1 MSRVRLSRAA
11 ELVDE
16 APDAR
21 KLEDGSLSLIQ
32 EEKKGSVECLIA
44 TPTRHALPFRPADFD
59 TLTDALDYAA
69 QGDTGSNFYT
79 GRGAIY
85 ASISYRELR
94 EQAIEL
100 AHQLL
105 GLGLQHGDRVAL
117 VAETNPDFIRF
128 FYACQYA
135 SLIPVALPASVKV
148 GAHSAYVEQ
157 LRRLLEAS
165 DAVVGVASEGYLP
178 FLQEAS
184 EELSIRMVDTPAA
197 FYQLPVS
204 DQALPETRA
213 EDISYIQYTSGSTRF
228 PRGVVIKHE
237 TALANLQAIISHG
250 LEMNGE
256 DRMMSWLPFYHDM
269 GLVGFVLVPMAAQ
282 VSIDYLDTREFALR
296 PRQWLSLMTKTRASI
311 SFAPS
316 FGYELCARRVRTN
329 DVENYDLS
337 NWRVAGIGAE
347 MIRPQTLEHF
357 ATMMEPAG
365 FDPRAFL
372 ACYGMAE
379 CTLGISFSPLWTGF
393 TTHHIDADHLSD
405 HHEAVLLEENDTA
418 GRGRHFVN
426 CGVPLPNFEVEI
438 RDDGKVLEDWQSGVI
453 YLRGPSVMSGYF
465 NLPEETSHALCEDGW
480 LNTGDIGYLVDGVLT
495 ITGRKKDLI
504 IIHGRNIWPQD
515 LEHVAE
521 TQPEVRSGDAVAFS
535 APDHEGEE
543 MCVLMVQCRER
554 DPQKRNNLVR
564 RLTALV
570 RMEMSLDCYVILVPN
585 RSLPR
590 TSSGKL
596 SRAKARIDFINAHNM
611 EELNAAAEEVRLRV
625 ASA

>member
-1 MSRVRLSRAA
+1 LA
-11 ELVDE
+11 
-16 APDAR
+16 
-21 KLEDGSLSLIQ
+21 
-32 EEKKGSVECLIA
+32 
-44 TPTRHALPFRPADFD
+44 FRPADFA
-59 TLTDALDYAA
+59 TLTEALDYAA

-79 GRGAIY
+79 GRGKIY
-85 ASISYRELR
+85 ASITYRELR
-94 EQAIEL
+94 EESLEL
-100 AHQLL
+100 AHKLI
-105 GLGLQHGDRVAL
+105 GLGLAKGDRVAL

-135 SLIPVALPASVKV
+135 GLIPVALPASVKV
-148 GAHSAYVEQ
+148 GAHAAYVAQ
-157 LRRLLEAS
+157 LKQLLQAS

-184 EELSIRMVDTPAA
+184 EDLAMRMVDVPEA
-197 FYQLPVS
+197 FH
-204 DQALPETRA
+204 ALPGDEQPLHTA
-213 EDISYIQYTSGSTRF
+213 EPEDISYIQYTSGSTRF
-228 PRGVVIKHE
+228 PRGVVINHH
-237 TALANLQAIISHG
+237 TAMANLQAIIADG
-250 LEMNGE
+250 LKMNGK

-269 GLVGFVLVPMAAQ
+269 GLVGFVLVPMCAQ
-282 VSIDYLDTREFALR
+282 VTIDYLDTREFAMR
-296 PRQWLSLMTKTRASI
+296 PRQWLNLMTQTRATI

-316 FGYELCARRVRTN
+316 FGYDLCARRVRPK
-329 DVENYDLS
+329 DVEAYDLS

-357 ATMMEPAG
+357 AEMMEPAG

-379 CTLGISFSPLWTGF
+379 CTLAISFSPLSTGF
-393 TTHHIDADHLSD
+393 TTHHIDADHLSE
-405 HHEAVLLEENDTA
+405 HHEAVLLEEGDTQ

-426 CGVPLPNFEVEI
+426 CGIPLPNFEVEI
-438 RDDGKVLEDWQSGVI
+438 RDDNDVLGDWQSGVI

-515 LEHVAE
+515 LEHIAE
-521 TQPEVRSGDAVAFS
+521 TQPEVRAGDAVAFS
-535 APDHEGEE
+535 APDAEGEE
-543 MCVLMVQCRER
+543 MCVLIVQCRER
-554 DPQKRNNLVR
+554 DPAKRNNLVR

-570 RMEMSLDCYVILVPN
+570 RMEMSLDCYVELVPIH
-585 RSLPR
+585 SLPR

-596 SRAKARIDFINAHNM
+596 SRAKARLDFINNND
-611 EELNAAAEEVRLRV
+611 LDSLDAAAEEVRLRV

>member
-1 MSRVRLSRAA
+1 MSQANVN
-11 ELVDE
+11 
-16 APDAR
+16 
-21 KLEDGSLSLIQ
+21 
-32 EEKKGSVECLIA
+32 A
-44 TPTRHALPFRPADFD
+44 TPTRHELPFRAADFT
-59 TLTDALDYAA
+59 TLTEALDYAA
-69 QGDTGSNFYT
+69 QGETGSNFYT
-79 GRGAIY
+79 GRGGLY
-85 ASISYRELR
+85 ASVSYDELR
-94 EQAIEL
+94 LQATEL
-100 AHQLL
+100 AHKLL
-105 GLGLQHGDRVAL
+105 GLGLDKGARVAL

-135 SLIPVALPASVKV
+135 GLIPVALPASVKV
-148 GAHSAYVEQ
+148 GAHYAYVSQ
-157 LRRLLEAS
+157 LQRLLEAS
-165 DAVVGVASEGYLP
+165 DAAIGVASEGYLP

-184 EELSIRMVDTPAA
+184 EGLTIRMVDAPEA
-197 FYQLPVS
+197 FYALPASQQQLP
-204 DQALPETRA
+204 QITP

-228 PRGVVIKHE
+228 PRGVVIKHH
-237 TALANLQAIISHG
+237 TAMANLQSMITHG
-250 LEMNGE
+250 LEMSGE

-269 GLVGFVLVPMAAQ
+269 GLVGMVLVPMAAQ
-282 VSIDYLDTREFALR
+282 VSVDYLDTREFAMR
-296 PRQWLSLMTKTRASI
+296 PRQWLNLMTQTRATI

-316 FGYELCARRVRTN
+316 FGYDLCARRVRAA
-329 DVENYDLS
+329 DIAGYDLS

-347 MIRPQTLEHF
+347 MIRPETLEYF
-357 ATMMEPAG
+357 AEIMEPCG
-365 FDPRAFL
+365 FDRRAFL

-379 CTLGISFSPLWTGF
+379 CTLGISFSPLSIGF
-393 TTHHIDADHLSD
+393 TTHHIDSDHLSD
-405 HHEAVLLEENDTA
+405 HHEAVLLEEGSTQ

-426 CGVPLPNFEVEI
+426 CGVPLPGFDVEI
-438 RDDGKVLEDWQSGVI
+438 RDDDQILDDWHSGVI

-465 NLPEETSHALCEDGW
+465 NQPEESSHALCENGW

-543 MCVLMVQCRER
+543 SCVLMVQCRER
-554 DPQKRNNLVR
+554 DPAKRNNLVR

-570 RMEMSLDCYVILVPN
+570 RMEMSLDCFVQLVPN

-596 SRAKARIDFINAHNM
+596 SRAKARLDYINANDI
-611 EELNAAAEEVRLRV
+611 EQLNSAAEEVRLRV

>member
-1 MSRVRLSRAA
+1 MSKVN
-11 ELVDE
+11 VN
-16 APDAR
+16 
-21 KLEDGSLSLIQ
+21 
-32 EEKKGSVECLIA
+32 A
-44 TPTRHALPFRPADFD
+44 TPTRHELPFRAAEFA
-59 TLTDALDYAA
+59 TLTEALDYAA
-69 QGDTGSNFYT
+69 QGETGSNFYT

-85 ASISYRELR
+85 ASLSYRELR
-94 EQAIEL
+94 AEAIDL
-100 AHQLL
+100 AHKLL
-105 GLGLQHGDRVAL
+105 GLGLEKGERVAL

-135 SLIPVALPASVKV
+135 GLIPVALPASVKV
-148 GAHSAYVEQ
+148 GAHCAYVAQ
-157 LRRLLEAS
+157 LKRLLEAS
-165 DAVVGVASEGYLP
+165 DAAVGVASEGYLP

-184 EELSIRMVDTPAA
+184 EGLSMRMVEAPEA
-197 FYQLPVS
+197 FH
-204 DQALPETRA
+204 ALPADEQPLQEA
-213 EDISYIQYTSGSTRF
+213 QPEDISYIQYTSGSTRF
-228 PRGVVIKHE
+228 PRGVVIKHR
-237 TALANLQAIISHG
+237 TALANLQGIISHG
-250 LEMNGE
+250 LKMNAE

-282 VSIDYLDTREFALR
+282 VSVDYLDTREFAMR
-296 PRQWLSLMTKTRASI
+296 PRQWLSLMTKTRATI

-316 FGYELCARRVRTN
+316 FGYDLCARRVRASDIET
-329 DVENYDLS
+329 YDLS

-347 MIRPQTLEHF
+347 MIRPQTLEYF
-357 ATMMEPAG
+357 AEMMGPCG
-365 FDPRAFL
+365 FDRRAFL

-393 TTHHIDADHLSD
+393 TTHHIDSDRLSD
-405 HHEAVLLEENDTA
+405 NHEAVLMDVDDTQ

-438 RDDGKVLEDWQSGVI
+438 RDDGKVLDDWQSGVI

-465 NLPEETSHALCEDGW
+465 NLPEESNHALCEDGW

-521 TQPEVRSGDAVAFS
+521 TQPEVRAGDAVAFS
-535 APDHEGEE
+535 APDGEGEE

-554 DPQKRNNLVR
+554 DPNKRNNLVR

-570 RMEMSLDCYVILVPN
+570 RMEMSLDCFVQLVPN
-585 RSLPR
+585 RALPR

-596 SRAKARIDFINAHNM
+596 SRAKARLDFINANDM
-611 EELNAAAEEVRLRV
+611 DQLNAAAEEVRLRV